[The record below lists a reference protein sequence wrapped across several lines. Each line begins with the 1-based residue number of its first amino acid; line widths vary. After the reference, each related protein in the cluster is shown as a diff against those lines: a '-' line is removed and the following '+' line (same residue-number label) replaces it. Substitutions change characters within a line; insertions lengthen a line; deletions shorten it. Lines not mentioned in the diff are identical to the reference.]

1 MPTEGPVETESE
13 ECMQGSVE
21 RLILV
26 VLLVLIFFAQEDKE
40 LATEPVLEK
49 AAQVDDELDVD
60 AFERL
65 VFLIEL

>member
-13 ECMQGSVE
+13 ECMQGTIE

-26 VLLVLIFFAQEDKE
+26 VLLVLIFFAQEDEE

-65 VFLIEL
+65 VFLVEL